1 MGWRHVRPVPC
12 CPVVTRVTAGVKGR
26 AFLCIPWLLCPNCS
40 GAPGLGMLGR
50 AELCP
55 SCPVTP
61 QAQRYI
67 TQLKAQVNSLEGE
80 VEEQRKQKQKALV
93 DNEQLRDELERLQR
107 VKQDSDR
114 SQRLCAEAESRCP
127 GVSCGAQALWAALS
141 THPLL
146 SHPCRESQ
154 RH

>member
-1 MGWRHVRPVPC
+1 M
-12 CPVVTRVTAGVKGR
+12 
-26 AFLCIPWLLCPNCS
+26 
-40 GAPGLGMLGR
+40 
-50 AELCP
+50 
-55 SCPVTP
+55 
-61 QAQRYI
+61 
-67 TQLKAQVNSLEGE
+67 
-80 VEEQRKQKQKALV
+80 EEQRKQKQKALV

-114 SQRLCAEAESRCP
+114 SQRLCAEAESRSLGCP
-127 GVSCGAQALWAALS
+127 VVPRPCGLPLLCSLS

>member
-1 MGWRHVRPVPC
+1 MLASVQGSAQVPD
-12 CPVVTRVTAGVKGR
+12 GV
-26 AFLCIPWLLCPNCS
+26 
-40 GAPGLGMLGR
+40 
-50 AELCP
+50 
-55 SCPVTP
+55 P

-107 VKQDSDR
+107 AKQDSDR

-127 GVSCGAQALWAALS
+127 TVPVGCG
-141 THPLL
+141 TPVPRLL
-146 SHPCRESQ
+146 MRSHPVQ
-154 RH
+154 RKPMPPRSATRS